1 MAVSVRDI
9 ACVAFFVLLVGVG
22 CARAQI
28 AAPSRDVPVNA
39 TQPDSAVGA
48 AGLPA
53 GATQPA
59 AAPPAAAP
67 ARPQIDT
74 TEIIRR
80 ANKDVGVDIQ
90 TTMAG
95 WQRELDRIEGELRQ
109 QRLRYSELNSLRDA
123 LERQRA
129 DVEDFSNRL
138 PPRLAAAKAQVEL
151 MGPAPPDAQPPEPEQ
166 VARNRAELNYYLGL
180 LSAGQATVNSAQLRI
195 DQLIDGVQEVR
206 RKNFSTYLFQ
216 AVPGVH
222 SPETWTKLPSYVPSA
237 ISRTRDLIADWWTN
251 AGDRHAVVRGALAA
265 AVLALALT
273 VVTWL
278 GVPLLRSWRGDGEPP
293 FWRRASSAAG
303 VVLLRMLPAVA
314 PILLLYGLTAETEG
328 LTERVDWLFYA
339 SAQSAIIVFAVS
351 ALVATVF
358 APAAPQW
365 RLVPASNAAAWRICG
380 LVVLLAIVYGL
391 TTFIYIATRLVQAP
405 FALTVAIAVPSCL
418 VLAGIVVAIL
428 LTPLEGQHR
437 DGITSPRWLKVLRL
451 PVWATIVAIVVSTL
465 AGYLALARFLAQQ
478 LIVTGSILAIVYLLL
493 LWVDGLTQGLGD
505 DHAAIGRWLQDR
517 AGLDQRRRE
526 QLALPCG
533 LFLKLAVLVLSVP
546 LIMLQWG
553 YDWPDI
559 FDWYRQLFFG
569 FHIGNTRVSFAALF
583 ASIIVFVLAYA
594 AARLFQSWLDA
605 RVLRPAGIS
614 GGVRD
619 SIRTGVGYVGIVL
632 AAVVAASFAGFNLS
646 NLAIVAGAFSV
657 GVGLGLQAVVSNFVS
672 GLILLAERPIKIGD
686 IVVVGG
692 EEGTVRKISV
702 RSTEIETADRA
713 HVLVPNSYFITEKV
727 KNWTHRNSFGRIV
740 IAVNVASSSDPRQ
753 TRDILIKVAEDNPR
767 VMSVPE
773 PFVDF
778 EDFGADSLN
787 FKLYAFTYDL
797 TKNVGTRTDLRIA
810 ILEAFKQAGI
820 RIAFLQTDVTV
831 RNIDR
836 LRETVAEYVSGPYNG
851 RSDGKRLASHQI
863 GEAGV

>member
-1 MAVSVRDI
+1 MIVPVRDI
-9 ACVAFFVLLVGVG
+9 ARVAFFVLLVGVG
-22 CARAQI
+22 CTRAQV
-28 AAPSRDVPVNA
+28 AEPSRDVPANA
-39 TQPDSAVGA
+39 TQADAAVGV
-48 AGLPA
+48 AGRPA
-53 GATQPA
+53 GAAQ
-59 AAPPAAAP
+59 PAAAP

-74 TEIIRR
+74 AEIIKR
-80 ANKDVGVDIQ
+80 ANQEVGVDIQ
-90 TTMAG
+90 AAMAR
-95 WQRELDRIEGELRQ
+95 WQHELDRIEGELRQ
-109 QRLRYSELNSLRDA
+109 PRLRYAELNSLRDA
-123 LERQRA
+123 LQRQRT
-129 DVEDFSNRL
+129 DIEDFSSRL
-138 PPRLAAAKAQVEL
+138 RPALAAAKGQAEL
-151 MGPAPPDAQPPEPEQ
+151 LGAAPSDAQPPEPEQ
-166 VARNRAELNYYLGL
+166 IARNRAELNYYLGL
-180 LSAGQATVNSAQLRI
+180 LSAGEAAVNAAQLRI
-195 DQLIDGVQEVR
+195 DQLIDGVQDAR

-222 SPETWTKLPSYVPSA
+222 STETWTRLPSYVPSA
-237 ISRTRDLIADWWTN
+237 ISRTRDLVADWWAN
-251 AGDRHAVVRGALAA
+251 AGDRAQVVPGALAA
-265 AVLALALT
+265 AVLALALML
-273 VVTWL
+273 VSSV
-278 GVPLLRSWRGDGEPP
+278 GVPRLRRWRDDGEPP

-314 PILLLYGLTAETEG
+314 PILLLYGLTAETEA
-328 LTERVDWLFYA
+328 LPERVDWLFYA
-339 SAQSAIIVFAVS
+339 AAQSAIIVFAVS

-380 LVVLLAIVYGL
+380 LVVLLAVVYGL

-405 FALTVAIAVPSCL
+405 FALTVAVAVSSCL
-418 VLAGIVVAIL
+418 ALAVIVVAIL
-428 LTPLEGQHR
+428 LTPLEAQHQ

-493 LWVDGLTQGLGD
+493 LWVDGFIQSLGD
-505 DHAAIGRWLQDR
+505 DHAAIGRWLQDK
-517 AGLDQRRRE
+517 AGLDRRRRE
-526 QLALPCG
+526 RLALPCG

-546 LIMLQWG
+546 LIMRQWG

-559 FDWYRQLFFG
+559 LDWYRQLFFG
-569 FHIGNTRVSFAALF
+569 FRIANTQVSFAALF
-583 ASIIVFVLAYA
+583 AAIIVFALAYA

-605 RVLRPAGIS
+605 HVLRPAGIS

-632 AAVVAASFAGFNLS
+632 AAVVAASFAGFTLS
-646 NLAIVAGAFSV
+646 NLAIVAGALSV

-702 RSTEIETADRA
+702 RSTEIETADQA

-753 TRDILIKVAEDNPR
+753 TRDILIKVAKDNPR

-797 TKNVGTRTDLRIA
+797 NKNIGTRTDLRIA
-810 ILEAFKQAGI
+810 ILEAFRQAGI
-820 RIAFLQTDVTV
+820 GIAFLQTDVTV

-836 LRETVAEYVSGPYNG
+836 LREAVAEYVSGPYNG
-851 RSDGKRLASHQI
+851 KTDGKRSASHRI
-863 GEAGV
+863 GE

>member
-1 MAVSVRDI
+1 MVVPVRDI
-9 ACVAFFVLLVGVG
+9 ARVAFFVLVVGVG

-28 AAPSRDVPVNA
+28 AEPSRDVPVNV
-39 TQPDSAVGA
+39 TQADSAVGA
-48 AGLPA
+48 PGLPA
-53 GATQPA
+53 GAAQPN

-80 ANKDVGVDIQ
+80 ANNDVGVDIQ
-90 TTMAG
+90 ATMAG
-95 WQRELDRIEGELRQ
+95 WQRELDRIEGELHQ
-109 QRLRYSELNSLRDA
+109 PRLRYSELNSLRDA

-129 DVEDFSNRL
+129 NIEDLSNRL

-151 MGPAPPDAQPPEPEQ
+151 LGPAPPDAQPPEPEQ
-166 VARNRAELNYYLGL
+166 IARNRAELNYYLGL

-206 RKNFSTYLFQ
+206 RKNFSTFLFQ

-222 SPETWTKLPSYVPSA
+222 SPETWTKLQSYVPSA

-251 AGDRHAVVRGALAA
+251 VGDRDAVVRGALAA
-265 AVLALALT
+265 VVLAFALM

-278 GVPLLRSWRGDGEPP
+278 GVPRLRSWRGDGEPP

-314 PILLLYGLTAETEG
+314 PILLLYGFTAETEA
-328 LTERVDWLFYA
+328 LPERVDWLFYA
-339 SAQSAIIVFAVS
+339 SAQLTIIVFAVS

-358 APAAPQW
+358 APAASQW

-380 LVVLLAIVYGL
+380 LVVLLAMVYGL
-391 TTFIYIATRLVQAP
+391 TTFVYIATRLVQAP

-437 DGITSPRWLKVLRL
+437 DGITSPQWLKVLRL
-451 PVWATIVAIVVSTL
+451 PIWAAIVAIVVSTL

-493 LWVDGLTQGLGD
+493 LWVDGITQGLGD
-505 DHAAIGRWLQDR
+505 DHAAIGRWLQDK

-533 LFLKLAVLVLSVP
+533 LLLKFAVLVLSVP

-553 YDWPDI
+553 YNWPDI

-569 FHIGNTRVSFAALF
+569 FHIANTQVSFAVLF

-605 RVLRPAGIS
+605 RVLRRAGIS

-646 NLAIVAGAFSV
+646 NLAIVAGALSV

-702 RSTEIETADRA
+702 RSTEIETADQA

-753 TRDILIKVAEDNPR
+753 TRDILIKVAKDNPR

-778 EDFGADSLN
+778 EEFGADSLN
-787 FKLYAFTYDL
+787 FKLYAFTHDL
-797 TKNVGTRTDLRIA
+797 TKNVATRTDLRIA

-836 LRETVAEYVSGPYNG
+836 LREAVAEYVSGPYNG
-851 RSDGKRLASHQI
+851 RSDGKSLASHQI

>member
-1 MAVSVRDI
+1 MVVSVREI
-9 ACVAFFVLLVGVG
+9 ARAAFLGLLVAVG

-28 AAPSRDVPVNA
+28 AEPSRDVPVNA
-39 TQPDSAVGA
+39 AQLDSAVGA
-48 AGLPA
+48 PGLPA
-53 GATQPA
+53 GAAQPA
-59 AAPPAAAP
+59 AVP
-67 ARPQIDT
+67 ARLQIDT

-80 ANKDVGVDIQ
+80 ANKDVGIDIQ
-90 TTMAG
+90 ATMAV
-95 WQRELDRIEGELRQ
+95 WQRELDRIEGELHQ
-109 QRLRYSELNSLRDA
+109 PRLRYSELNSLRDA
-123 LERQRA
+123 LEHQRA

-138 PPRLAAAKAQVEL
+138 EPRLAATKAQVEL
-151 MGPAPPDAQPPEPEQ
+151 LGAAPPDTQPPEPEQ
-166 VARNRAELNYYLGL
+166 IARNRAELNYYLGL
-180 LSAGQATVNSAQLRI
+180 LSAGQAAVNSARLRI
-195 DQLIDGVQEVR
+195 ELLINMVQEVR

-222 SPETWTKLPSYVPSA
+222 SPETWTKLPSNLPST

-251 AGDRHAVVRGALAA
+251 VGDRGETVRGALAA
-265 AVLALALT
+265 AVLALALM
-273 VVTWL
+273 VVTSL
-278 GVPLLRSWRGDGEPP
+278 SVPRLRRWRGDGEPP

-314 PILLLYGLTAETEG
+314 PILLLYGLTAETEA
-328 LTERVDWLFYA
+328 LPERVDWLFYA
-339 SAQSAIIVFAVS
+339 SAQSAIIIFAVS
-351 ALVATVF
+351 ALVTTVF

-365 RLVPASNAAAWRICG
+365 RLVPASNAAAWRICV

-418 VLAGIVVAIL
+418 VLAGMVVAIL
-428 LTPLEGQHR
+428 LTPLGGQHR
-437 DGITSPRWLKVLRL
+437 DGITPPQWLKVLRL

-465 AGYLALARFLAQQ
+465 AGYIALARFLAQQ

-493 LWVDGLTQGLGD
+493 LWVDGFTQGLSD
-505 DHAAIGRWLQDR
+505 DHAAIGRWLHDR

-526 QLALPCG
+526 QLALPCA
-533 LFLKLAVLVLSVP
+533 LFLKFAVLVLSVP

-553 YDWPDI
+553 FNWPDI

-569 FHIGNTRVSFAALF
+569 FHIANTQVSFAALF

-594 AARLFQSWLDA
+594 AARLFQGWLDA

-614 GGVRD
+614 GAVRD
-619 SIRTGVGYVGIVL
+619 SIRTGVGYMGIVL

-657 GVGLGLQAVVSNFVS
+657 GVGLGLQAVVNNFVS

-692 EEGTVRKISV
+692 EEGIVRKISV
-702 RSTEIETADRA
+702 RSTEIETADQA
-713 HVLVPNSYFITEKV
+713 QVLVPNSYFISEKV
-727 KNWTHRNSFGRIV
+727 KNWTHRNRFGRIV
-740 IAVNVASSSDPRQ
+740 ITVNVASSSDPRQ
-753 TRDILIKVAEDNPR
+753 TRDILIKIAKDDPR

-810 ILEAFKQAGI
+810 ILEAFKRAGI

-831 RNIDR
+831 RNIDM
-836 LRETVAEYVSGPYNG
+836 LREAVAEYVSGPNNG
-851 RSDGKRLASHQI
+851 RSNGKGLASHQI
-863 GEAGV
+863 GETGV